1 METDLVKERKDLI
14 AKINDE
20 PNFKLD
26 YLEIINENTFL
37 KADKNTQNKRAIIAG
52 WINQIRLID
61 NMPVSTKS

>member
-1 METDLVKERKDLI
+1 MHRVLL
-14 AKINDE
+14 DE

-26 YLEIINENTFL
+26 YLEIIDENTFL